1 MLPLFPYASAH
12 YQTLML
18 MIALLSVPWCTG
30 VAQHG
35 RTRQPLSPPALV
47 RLQSRSGAA
56 QARLQQDAAHGG
68 AVEGQPLRLRQH
80 FGQVLMIEP
89 SVAALRELEYPR
101 LARRGD
107 RLPGYTTTIAM
118 Q

>member
-1 MLPLFPYASAH
+1 MPTGIGLQQH
-12 YQTLML
+12 
-18 MIALLSVPWCTG
+18 AL
-30 VAQHG
+30 
-35 RTRQPLSPPALV
+35 TRHPLSPPAV
-47 RLQSRSGAA
+47 VHRPSRPGTA